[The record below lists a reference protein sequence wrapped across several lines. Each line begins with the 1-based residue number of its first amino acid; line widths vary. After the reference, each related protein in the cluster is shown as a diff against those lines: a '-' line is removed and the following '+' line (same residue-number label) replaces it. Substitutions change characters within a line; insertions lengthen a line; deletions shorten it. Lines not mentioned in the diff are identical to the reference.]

1 MKLNVPFILA
11 SRSPRRSH
19 LLTSTDFTFQVLPSK
34 REETIIPGESPRKMA
49 ARLAS
54 EKASHIGLTSP
65 SSLVLGADTIVVLD
79 GQILGKPVDDQAA
92 RGMLSALSGRS
103 HQVITAISLQH
114 LDSERVET
122 RTESTIVTM
131 GTISS
136 DQIERYVASGS
147 PLDKAGSYGI
157 QDEGAFFV
165 QRIEGDF
172 YNVMG
177 LPLHLL
183 YLMLTDKFQ
192 DLIAN

>member
-1 MKLNVPFILA
+1 MTLNVPFILA

-19 LLTSTDFTFQVLPSK
+19 LLTSTGFKFQVLPSE
-34 REETIIPGESPRKMA
+34 REETMIAGEPPQRMA

-54 EKASHIGLTSP
+54 EKASNIALMSP
-65 SSLVLGADTIVVLD
+65 SALVLGADTIVILD
-79 GQILGKPVDDQAA
+79 DQILGKPTDKEAA
-92 RGMLSALSGRS
+92 KDMLSALSGRS
-103 HQVITAISLQH
+103 HRVITGISLQH
-114 LDSERVET
+114 LASERVET
-122 RTESTIVTM
+122 RIESTTVTM
-131 GTISS
+131 GAISA

-183 YLMLTDKFQ
+183 YRMLTDNFQ
-192 DLIAN
+192 DLIAD

>member
-19 LLTSTDFTFQVLPSK
+19 LLTSTGFTFQILPSD
-34 REETIIPGESPRKMA
+34 REETNITGESPQKMA

-54 EKASHIGLTSP
+54 EKASHIASTSP
-65 SSLVLGADTIVVLD
+65 SALVLGADTIVILD
-79 GQILGKPVDDQAA
+79 DKILGKPADEQDA
-92 RGMLSALSGRS
+92 RRMLSTLSGRS
-103 HQVITAISLQH
+103 HQVITGISLQH
-114 LDSERVET
+114 LASERVET

-131 GTISS
+131 GAIST
-136 DQIERYVASGS
+136 DQIDRYVASGS